1 MILKGSSLIGIM
13 LISKIIGCRF
23 KSYLPC
29 LFTIKKNN
37 IKILIKMYFQ
47 LFFVLILQAAKL
59 IGDGLQLVAGAG
71 IGIGTV
77 FGALII
83 GVSRNPSLKNELFKI
98 AILGFAFCEAM
109 ALFTLMMSFL
119 ILFT

>member
-1 MILKGSSLIGIM
+1 
-13 LISKIIGCRF
+13 
-23 KSYLPC
+23 
-29 LFTIKKNN
+29 
-37 IKILIKMYFQ
+37 MYFQ

-77 FGALII
+77 FGALMI